1 MCVCTILFEIETL
14 HLPSFLFLYH
24 LLPPLTVTFFPYS
37 RNRLPNCSDDL
48 SHWSDIFSWRQ
59 LHYKTLVKAYEGSAQ
74 VEQVRVYG
82 K

>member
-1 MCVCTILFEIETL
+1 MCVCTRMETL
-14 HLPSFLFLYH
+14 SPALLSLPYRF
-24 LLPPLTVTFFPYS
+24 LPPLTVTFFPYS

-74 VEQVRVYG
+74 VEQVCVYG
-82 K
+82 E